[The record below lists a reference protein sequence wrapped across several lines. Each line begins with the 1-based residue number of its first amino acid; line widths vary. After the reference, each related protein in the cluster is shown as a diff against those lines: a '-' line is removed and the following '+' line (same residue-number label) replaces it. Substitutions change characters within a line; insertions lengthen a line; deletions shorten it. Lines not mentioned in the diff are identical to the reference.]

1 MASAGTTRHR
11 AQNAGRHRRH
21 AVSHTHT
28 ATAVCDDG
36 NAVPSDEP
44 DSTTRCVS
52 GPNTPGQ
59 LAGPACANWW
69 YGPATG
75 NTMYMAQQVRNANSV
90 AVSAREN
97 RSMRRDRYSHSA
109 SV

>member
-1 MASAGTTRHR
+1 MKHNRT
-11 AQNAGRHRRH
+11 NAGRHRRH
-21 AVSHTHT
+21 ALSHTHT

-59 LAGPACANWW
+59 LDAAACVNSW

-75 NTMYMAQQVRNANSV
+75 NTMYIRQQLRNASSV

-97 RSMRRDRYSHSA
+97 RSMRRDAYSHSA
-109 SV
+109 SVVGTK